1 MFATP
6 CRCSRLFP
14 LVTAMVISL
23 ASAADAR
30 HWRYNGYYGFYSPD
44 RSIRTRQDRAEVAA
58 PRNSPPA
65 VQISGFGL
73 AVGHMIR
80 ACEEQSVELRKT
92 PFDVISR
99 TVRPSERQQN
109 ALDTIRSAISD
120 AADMLAATCPKDIA
134 AMPSEQ
140 LDALRHATDA
150 LLESR
155 TTMHPALA
163 NFYASLD
170 EEQKARIVVNLS
182 SNVQTKPN
190 RDSHLV
196 ADFDNQQN
204 ADQGTVC
211 RQWASILRSW
221 PIRQIEAGT
230 QLSDE
235 QHAALYEVTA
245 AFYRAAS
252 GLVSSCPAENPL
264 TPLGRLEAEQ
274 KQLEALR
281 RGIDIIQ
288 PVIATFEKLLTDAQK
303 TRLDA
308 IVNETTGPTPVRVS
322 R

>member
-1 MFATP
+1 
-6 CRCSRLFP
+6 
-14 LVTAMVISL
+14 
-23 ASAADAR
+23 
-30 HWRYNGYYGFYSPD
+30 
-44 RSIRTRQDRAEVAA
+44 
-58 PRNSPPA
+58 
-65 VQISGFGL
+65 
-73 AVGHMIR
+73 MIR
-80 ACEEQSVELRKT
+80 ACEEQSIELRKT

-99 TVRPSERQQN
+99 TVRPSERQRN
-109 ALDTIRSAISD
+109 ALDTIRSAVSD
-120 AADMLAATCPKDIA
+120 AADMLAATCPKDIP
-134 AMPSEQ
+134 AMPSER

-163 NFYASLD
+163 NFYASLE
-170 EEQKARIVVNLS
+170 EEQKARIVVKFS
-182 SNVQTKPN
+182 SNVQTKPH
-190 RDSHLV
+190 RDPGLA
-196 ADFDNQQN
+196 ADFDNRQN
-204 ADQGTVC
+204 GDQDPVC

-245 AFYRAAS
+245 AFYHAAS

-288 PVIATFEKLLTDAQK
+288 PVITTFEKLLTDAQK

-308 IVNETTGPTPVRVS
+308 VVNESSGPTPVRVS

>member
-14 LVTAMVISL
+14 LVAMMAISL
-23 ASAADAR
+23 ATAAEAR
-30 HWRYNGYYGFYSPD
+30 HWRYHGYYGFYWPD
-44 RSIRTRQDRAEVAA
+44 RSTRQYRAEETT
-58 PRNSPPA
+58 PRNSPPV
-65 VQISGFGL
+65 VQTSGFGL
-73 AVGHMIR
+73 AVAHMIR
-80 ACEEQSVELRKT
+80 ACEEQSVELRKM
-92 PFDVISR
+92 PFDVIAR
-99 TVRPSERQQN
+99 TVRPSEPQQN
-109 ALDTIRSAISD
+109 ALDTIRTAVSD
-120 AADMLAATCPKDIA
+120 AADMLAATCPKDIPA
-134 AMPSEQ
+134 LLGER
-140 LDALRHATDA
+140 LDALRHAIDA

-170 EEQKARIVVNLS
+170 EEQKARIVVNVS

-190 RDSHLV
+190 RDSRLAV
-196 ADFDNQQN
+196 DFDNQQH
-204 ADQGTVC
+204 ADQDPVC
-211 RQWASILRSW
+211 RQWAAILRSW
-221 PIRQIEAGT
+221 PIRQVEAGT

-245 AFYRAAS
+245 AFYHAAA

-274 KQLEALR
+274 MQLEALR

-288 PVIATFEKLLTDAQK
+288 PVVMTFEKLLTDVQK

-308 IVNETTGPTPVRVS
+308 VVNESTGPTPVR